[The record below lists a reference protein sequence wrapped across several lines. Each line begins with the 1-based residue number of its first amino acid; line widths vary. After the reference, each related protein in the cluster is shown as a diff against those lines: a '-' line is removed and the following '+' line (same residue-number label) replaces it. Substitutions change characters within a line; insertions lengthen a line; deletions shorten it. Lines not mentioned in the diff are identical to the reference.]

1 MRTLLFFAV
10 LFFLLFLGFGFA
22 LCESP
27 SHGIIGEYFSK
38 KYPTASGLT
47 HSGCALSVIL
57 FPLLFDVLLPH
68 YGWRGTVLV
77 LASTVAN
84 ICPFS
89 LLFRPIRKQECNVSS
104 INRQVI
110 DYEEHSNPNSRQSGY
125 GFCMRKTGLFM
136 FRNNTKF
143 VTMCVINCLLGF
155 GYTSALV
162 YLPSLIRFKEL
173 SNNASYIMLSL
184 LGTGSLCGRACTGLL
199 VRQNSNIF
207 SARNW
212 YVFTTACSGFLLF
225 ATTFIYSAYGFSV
238 FAIAFGWASGLC
250 MTLTNVLVRQYVGGE
265 MFTNAF
271 GYIMLFGGI
280 GELTAPV
287 FLGKK
292 TSF

>member
-1 MRTLLFFAV
+1 ML
-10 LFFLLFLGFGFA
+10 
-22 LCESP
+22 
-27 SHGIIGEYFSK
+27 I
-38 KYPTASGLT
+38 
-47 HSGCALSVIL
+47 
-57 FPLLFDVLLPH
+57 
-68 YGWRGTVLV
+68 
-77 LASTVAN
+77 LASIVAN

-89 LLFRPIRKQECNVSS
+89 LLFRPIRKRDYNISPL
-104 INRQVI
+104 NRQDI
-110 DYEEHSNPNSRQSGY
+110 DYEEQSEQKSKEQFGI
-125 GFCMRKTGLFM
+125 GLCTRKTGLYM
-136 FRNNTKF
+136 FRHNMKF
-143 VTMCVINCLLGF
+143 VTMCFINCLLGF

-162 YLPSLIRFKEL
+162 YLPSLIRFREL
-173 SNNASYIMLSL
+173 PGNASSIMLSL

-271 GYIMLFGGI
+271 GYMMLFGGI

-287 FLGKK
+287 FLGK
-292 TSF
+292 TASFISRGIPL